1 MWFKRILRVG
11 LFITCWFVSVSVE
24 AKIHDRGY
32 VLILNSYTD
41 VAIWSNYAIDSL
53 IKDPSIK
60 EDVCVESLN
69 MLLVDDET
77 GAEERREYVLTKY
90 SSKPSCIV
98 VLGNSALCVF
108 REFFD
113 GIWKD
118 VPVVLC
124 AQEFYVSPLNVLYQ
138 KKEIT
143 PDNIIPLNDMLKGMD
158 VTLIECPIYIKE
170 TIDEMRL
177 LLPQME
183 KIVLISDERYISC
196 QVRYNMRQ
204 VCKEYFPDL
213 EVSYFVEGQISM
225 DRMLDSIYS
234 FDIQKVGVLY
244 YSWFQR
250 NVLAGNKYLSSNNH
264 RTISHFDN
272 HPVFTLKD
280 VGVTNGELAGGYFYL
295 GSDFGHTV
303 AKTVREVLVKNE
315 ARNIPNQM
323 AGESKYYLCY
333 PMLQKAGIPTSL
345 YPDNA
350 IYFFAP
356 ESFWEKSRYM
366 LLVIAILLF
375 VTYLMWIRVRLLK
388 KEKGMHDREML
399 LLQKYKALFT
409 NMPLAYMK
417 HRLIYDARGEIVNYQ
432 IEEVNPMFEKCF
444 ATRDFVVGKKGDELS
459 NNRFSEFVI
468 LYKKMFAEKMS
479 FTVEY
484 YHKATQKYYEVL
496 SIASME
502 KGMVDIFCVDVTDLR
517 KTKSMLEAVNDKLSM
532 ALDVASI
539 TPWRWDLESHTV
551 MCDVNRPIEL
561 KHCGASEVSL
571 SVPEDQYFSKIH
583 REDRDRVRIAY
594 TALIAGKVNK
604 IREEYRVLDRSDHHY
619 SYEWV
624 EAQAAIDQRDADGK
638 PLSLVGSS
646 VIITG
651 RKRMELA
658 LREAKEH
665 AEESNRLKS
674 AFLANMSHEIR
685 TPLNAIVWCSNILA
699 STDVEEEKRE
709 YINII
714 ENNNTLLLQLISDIL
729 DLSKIESGT
738 MEFVYSEFDLN
749 ALLHELEQST
759 SLRLTSSAV
768 VIHFEDCLPECCIR
782 SERNRLTQVITN
794 LVTNA
799 IKFTEKGSIRF
810 GYHLLEKDSLYFY
823 VSDTGCGI
831 APDKKDAVFD
841 RFLTL
846 NSFAQGTGLGLS
858 LCKTIVERMGGKI
871 GVESE
876 LGQGTT
882 FWFTIPYSAV
892 KLQIQE
898 EKKETVAQQIVEKS
912 KLKILIAEDNPSNYM
927 LFESILKKD
936 YNLIHAWN
944 GLEAVELFKEHE
956 PHLVLMDINMPELNG
971 FQAVQEIRK
980 HSDSVPVI
988 AVTAYAYASDEE
1000 KIMASGFSGYTAKP
1014 INASLLKNKIMSLLE
1029 KHLILL

>member
-1 MWFKRILRVG
+1 MWFKIISRVG
-11 LFITCWFVSVSVE
+11 LIVICWFICISVE

-32 VLILNSYTD
+32 VLILSSYTD

-69 MLLVDDET
+69 MLL
-77 GAEERREYVLTKY
+77 
-90 SSKPSCIV
+90 
-98 VLGNSALCVF
+98 
-108 REFFD
+108 
-113 GIWKD
+113 
-118 VPVVLC
+118 
-124 AQEFYVSPLNVLYQ
+124 
-138 KKEIT
+138 
-143 PDNIIPLNDMLKGMD
+143 
-158 VTLIECPIYIKE
+158 
-170 TIDEMRL
+170 
-177 LLPQME
+177 
-183 KIVLISDERYISC
+183 
-196 QVRYNMRQ
+196 
-204 VCKEYFPDL
+204 
-213 EVSYFVEGQISM
+213 
-225 DRMLDSIYS
+225 
-234 FDIQKVGVLY
+234 
-244 YSWFQR
+244 
-250 NVLAGNKYLSSNNH
+250 
-264 RTISHFDN
+264 DN

-280 VGVTNGELAGGYFYL
+280 VGVANGELAGGYFYL
-295 GSDFGHTV
+295 GTDFGHTV
-303 AKTVREVLVKNE
+303 AKTVREVLVGKE
-315 ARNIPNQM
+315 ARNIPTQM

-333 PMLQKAGIPTSL
+333 PMLQKAGILTSL

-350 IYFFAP
+350 TYLFAP

-366 LLVIAILLF
+366 LFVIAVLLF
-375 VTYLMWIRVRLLK
+375 VTYLMWIRMRLLK
-388 KEKGMHDREML
+388 KEKGMHDREVSL
-399 LLQKYKALFT
+399 LHKYKALFT

-417 HRLIYDARGEIVNYQ
+417 QRLIYNDQGEIINYVV
-432 IEEVNPMFEKCF
+432 EEVNPMFEKCF
-444 ATRDFVVGKKGDELS
+444 ASGELVIGKKGDELPGCQCA
-459 NNRFSEFVI
+459 EFVV
-468 LYKKMFAEKMS
+468 LYKKMFAEKKS
-479 FTVEY
+479 FMVEY
-484 YHKATQKYYEVL
+484 YHKVTRKYYEVL
-496 SIASME
+496 CVASME

-517 KTKSMLEAVNDKLSM
+517 NTKSMLESVNDKLAM

-539 TPWRWDLESHTV
+539 IPWRWDLEKHTM

-561 KHCGASEVSL
+561 KHCDNSEETL
-571 SVPEDQYFSKIH
+571 SVPEEQYFSKIH

-594 TALIAGKVNK
+594 SALIAGKVSK
-604 IREEYRVLDRSDHHY
+604 IREEYRVLDRSAHHY

-624 EAQAAIDQRDADGK
+624 EAQAAVDRRDANGK
-638 PLSLVGSS
+638 PLSLVGSL
-646 VIITG
+646 VIITR
-651 RKRMELA
+651 RKHMELA
-658 LREAKEH
+658 LREAKER

-685 TPLNAIVWCSNILA
+685 TPLNAIVGFSNILA
-699 STDVEEEKRE
+699 STDEEEEKRE
-709 YINII
+709 YISII

-768 VIHFEDCLPECCIR
+768 VIRFEDCLPECCIR

-831 APDKKDAVFD
+831 APDKKDLVFD
-841 RFLTL
+841 RFVKL
-846 NSFAQGTGLGLS
+846 NSFVQGTGLGLS
-858 LCKTIVERMGGKI
+858 ICKTIVERMGGKI

-876 LGQGTT
+876 VGQGTT
-882 FWFTIPYSAV
+882 FWFTIPYTAV
-892 KLQIQE
+892 KLQMYE
-898 EKKETVAQQIVEKS
+898 EKEEKVVQQVVEKD

-944 GLEAVELFKEHE
+944 GVEAVELFKEHE

-980 HSDSVPVI
+980 LSGSVPVI
-988 AVTAYAYASDEE
+988 AVTAYAYASDEA
-1000 KIMASGFSGYTAKP
+1000 KIMASGFDAYTAKP
-1014 INASLLKNKIMSLLE
+1014 INANQLKNKIMSLLE
-1029 KHLILL
+1029 KNLILL